1 MEQTAQLPEKK
12 KRIEYI
18 DAMRGFTMILVVFS
32 HIIFF
37 GYGDDSIT
45 SFNSFFV
52 NFRMP
57 LFFFISGWVLYKVGR
72 IWDWNFIKD
81 FLPKKFMVQIIPTVF
96 FFLIF
101 IYFFRDMLIT
111 KEALGPS
118 KSGYW
123 FTLTLFEFFLIY
135 AATMFLNPFKN
146 QGFKEDLVV
155 IVVASVVYFF
165 SSFREH
171 SNPVVAD
178 VYHYLGINYLRY
190 YVFFCL
196 GTFIKKYYEGFCRLM
211 DNKYVMA
218 LVLMSLLGMIMFSGP
233 LLYHLHAITFVFIVY
248 GTLGIM
254 VVLTF
259 FRKHENRVSSQ
270 TVLGRY
276 LQFIGRRTLDV
287 YLLHYLF
294 LPRHLEMVGVF
305 FKENPNPV
313 LEFFVSVFL
322 ACLVIIVCLTVSE
335 VLRMSP
341 FLEHRLFGV
350 KSQKTK

>member
-1 MEQTAQLPEKK
+1 MPQKK

-18 DAMRGFTMILVVFS
+18 DAMRGFTMILVVYS

-37 GYGDDSIT
+37 GYNDDSIL

-57 LFFFISGWVLYKVGR
+57 LFFFISGWVLYKAGR
-72 IWDWNFIKD
+72 VWDWNFVKD

-96 FFLIF
+96 FFLVF
-101 IYFFRDMLIT
+101 IYFFRDMQIT

-123 FTLTLFEFFLIY
+123 FTLSLFEFFLIY
-135 AATMFLNPFKN
+135 VATMYLNPFKN
-146 QGFKEDLVV
+146 QGIKEDLVV
-155 IVVASVVYFF
+155 IVVASVVYLF

-171 SNPVVAD
+171 SNATVAD

-196 GTFIKKYYEGFCRLM
+196 GTFIRKYYDGFCRLM

-218 LVLMSLLGMIMFSGP
+218 AVLLALLGMIMFSNA
-233 LLYHLHAITFVFIVY
+233 LLYHLHDITFVFVVY

-259 FRKHENRVSSQ
+259 FRKHEKYVSGE
-270 TVLGRY
+270 TVIGRY

-294 LPRHLEMVGVF
+294 LPRHLEMVGAF

-322 ACLVIIVCLTVSE
+322 ACLVILVCLTVSE
-335 VLRMSP
+335 VIRLSP

-350 KSQKTK
+350 KSQKRK

>member
-1 MEQTAQLPEKK
+1 
-12 KRIEYI
+12 
-18 DAMRGFTMILVVFS
+18 MRGFTMILVVYS

-37 GYGDDSIT
+37 GYNDDSIL
-45 SFNSFFV
+45 SFNSVFV

-57 LFFFISGWVLYKVGR
+57 LFFFISGWVLYKAGR
-72 IWDWNFIKD
+72 VWDWNFVKD

-96 FFLIF
+96 FFLVF
-101 IYFFRDMLIT
+101 IYFFRDMQIT

-123 FTLTLFEFFLIY
+123 FTLSLFEFFLIY
-135 AATMFLNPFKN
+135 VATMYLNPFKN
-146 QGFKEDLVV
+146 QGLKEDFVV
-155 IVVASVVYFF
+155 IVVASVVYLF

-171 SNPVVAD
+171 SNATVAD

-196 GTFIKKYYEGFCRLM
+196 GTFIRKYYDGFCRLM

-218 LVLMSLLGMIMFSGP
+218 AVLLALLGMIMFSNA
-233 LLYHLHAITFVFIVY
+233 LLYHLHDITFVFVVY

-259 FRKHENRVSSQ
+259 FRKHEKYVSGE
-270 TVLGRY
+270 TVIGRY

-322 ACLVIIVCLTVSE
+322 ACLVILVCLTVSE
-335 VLRMSP
+335 VIRLSP

-350 KSQKTK
+350 KSQKRK

>member
-1 MEQTAQLPEKK
+1 MQ
-12 KRIEYI
+12 
-18 DAMRGFTMILVVFS
+18 
-32 HIIFF
+32 
-37 GYGDDSIT
+37 
-45 SFNSFFV
+45 
-52 NFRMP
+52 
-57 LFFFISGWVLYKVGR
+57 
-72 IWDWNFIKD
+72 
-81 FLPKKFMVQIIPTVF
+81 
-96 FFLIF
+96 
-101 IYFFRDMLIT
+101 IT

-146 QGFKEDLVV
+146 QGIKEDLVV

-211 DNKYVMA
+211 DNTYVMA
-218 LVLMSLLGMIMFSGP
+218 LVLMGLLGMIMFSGP
-233 LLYHLHAITFVFIVY
+233 LLYHLHAITFVFVVY

-305 FKENPNPV
+305 FKDNPNPV

-350 KSQKTK
+350 KSQKRK

>member
-1 MEQTAQLPEKK
+1 MENTVQLPQKK

-18 DAMRGFTMILVVFS
+18 DAMRGFTMILVVYS

-37 GYGDDSIT
+37 GYNDDSIL

-57 LFFFISGWVLYKVGR
+57 LFFFISGWVLYKAGR
-72 IWDWNFIKD
+72 VWDWNFVKD

-96 FFLIF
+96 FFLVF
-101 IYFFRDMLIT
+101 IYFFRDMQIT

-123 FTLTLFEFFLIY
+123 FTLSLFEFFLIY
-135 AATMFLNPFKN
+135 VATMYLNPFKN
-146 QGFKEDLVV
+146 QGLKEDLVV
-155 IVVASVVYFF
+155 IVVASVVYLF

-171 SNPVVAD
+171 SNATVAD
-178 VYHYLGINYLRY
+178 VYNYLGINYLRY

-196 GTFIKKYYEGFCRLM
+196 GTFIRKYYDGFCRLM

-218 LVLMSLLGMIMFSGP
+218 AVLLALLGMIMFSNA
-233 LLYHLHAITFVFIVY
+233 LLYHLHDITFVFVVY

-259 FRKHENRVSSQ
+259 FRKHEKYVSGE
-270 TVLGRY
+270 TVIGRY

-322 ACLVIIVCLTVSE
+322 ACLVILVCLTVSE
-335 VLRMSP
+335 VIRLSP

-350 KSQKTK
+350 KSQKRK

>member
-18 DAMRGFTMILVVFS
+18 DAMRGFTMILVVYS

-45 SFNSFFV
+45 SFNFFFV

-101 IYFFRDMLIT
+101 IYFFRDMHIT

-146 QGFKEDLVV
+146 QGIKEDLVV

-305 FKENPNPV
+305 FKENSNSV

-350 KSQKTK
+350 KSQKRK

>member
-1 MEQTAQLPEKK
+1 MENTVQLPQKK

-18 DAMRGFTMILVVFS
+18 DAMRGFTMILVVYS

-37 GYGDDSIT
+37 GYNDDTIP

-57 LFFFISGWVLYKVGR
+57 LFFFISGWVLYKARRV
-72 IWDWNFIKD
+72 WDWNFVKD

-96 FFLIF
+96 FFLVF
-101 IYFFRDMLIT
+101 IYFFRDMQIT

-123 FTLTLFEFFLIY
+123 FTLSLFVFFLIY
-135 AATMFLNPFKN
+135 VATMYLNPFKN
-146 QGFKEDLVV
+146 QGLKEDLVV
-155 IVVASVVYFF
+155 IVVASVVYLF

-171 SNPVVAD
+171 SNATVAD
-178 VYHYLGINYLRY
+178 IYHYLGINYLRY

-196 GTFIKKYYEGFCRLM
+196 GTFIRKYYDGFCRLM

-218 LVLMSLLGMIMFSGP
+218 AVLLALLGMIMFSNA
-233 LLYHLHAITFVFIVY
+233 LLYHLHDITFVFVVY

-259 FRKHENRVSSQ
+259 FRKHEKYVSGE
-270 TVLGRY
+270 TVIGRY

-322 ACLVIIVCLTVSE
+322 ACLVILVCLTVSE
-335 VLRMSP
+335 VIRLSP

-350 KSQKTK
+350 KSQKRK

>member
-18 DAMRGFTMILVVFS
+18 DAMRGFTMILVVYS

-72 IWDWNFIKD
+72 SWDWNFIKD

-101 IYFFRDMLIT
+101 IYFFRDMHIT

-146 QGFKEDLVV
+146 QGIKEDLVV

-165 SSFREH
+165 SSFQEH

-211 DNKYVMA
+211 DNTYVMA
-218 LVLMSLLGMIMFSGP
+218 LVLMGLLGMIMFSGP
-233 LLYHLHAITFVFIVY
+233 LLYHLHAITFVFVVY

-270 TVLGRY
+270 TVLGHY

-305 FKENPNPV
+305 FKDNPNPV

>member
-1 MEQTAQLPEKK
+1 
-12 KRIEYI
+12 
-18 DAMRGFTMILVVFS
+18 
-32 HIIFF
+32 
-37 GYGDDSIT
+37 
-45 SFNSFFV
+45 
-52 NFRMP
+52 
-57 LFFFISGWVLYKVGR
+57 
-72 IWDWNFIKD
+72 
-81 FLPKKFMVQIIPTVF
+81 MVQIIPTVF

-101 IYFFRDMLIT
+101 IYFFRDMHIT

-146 QGFKEDLVV
+146 QGIKEDLVV

-218 LVLMSLLGMIMFSGP
+218 LVLMGLLGMIMLSGP

-294 LPRHLEMVGVF
+294 LPRHLEMVGAF

>member
-1 MEQTAQLPEKK
+1 MEQIAQLPEKK

-18 DAMRGFTMILVVFS
+18 DAMRGFTMILVVYS

-101 IYFFRDMLIT
+101 IYFFRDMHIT
-111 KEALGPS
+111 MEALGPS

-196 GTFIKKYYEGFCRLM
+196 GTFIKKYYEGFCQLM

-233 LLYHLHAITFVFIVY
+233 LLYHLHAITFVFVVY

-294 LPRHLEMVGVF
+294 LPRHLEMVGAF

>member
-1 MEQTAQLPEKK
+1 MDQTAQLPEKK

-18 DAMRGFTMILVVFS
+18 DAMRGFTMILVVYS

-101 IYFFRDMLIT
+101 IYFFRDMHIT

-135 AATMFLNPFKN
+135 AAAMFLNPFKN

-218 LVLMSLLGMIMFSGP
+218 LVLMGLLGMIMFSGP

-270 TVLGRY
+270 TVLGHY

-305 FKENPNPV
+305 FKDNPNPV

>member
-1 MEQTAQLPEKK
+1 MEQIAQLPEKK

-18 DAMRGFTMILVVFS
+18 DAMRGFTMILVVYS

-72 IWDWNFIKD
+72 SWDWNFIKD

-101 IYFFRDMLIT
+101 IYFFRDMHIT
-111 KEALGPS
+111 KETLGPS

-135 AATMFLNPFKN
+135 AATMLLNPFKN
-146 QGFKEDLVV
+146 QGIKEDLVV

-196 GTFIKKYYEGFCRLM
+196 GTFIKKYYEEFCRLM

-218 LVLMSLLGMIMFSGP
+218 LVLMGLLGMIMFSGP